1 VSEVFRCMGRDI
13 PLGNEMTL
21 MGIIN
26 VTPDSFSDGGFFFD
40 HSAAIAHGMRLVQE
54 GAAML
59 DVGGESTRPGADPV
73 SVEDELK
80 RVLPVIKELAANGA
94 RISIDTSKAKVA
106 EAAIEAGASIIN
118 DVTALRGDPSMAK
131 IAAES
136 GAGLVLMHMLGEP
149 RTMQTDPRYD
159 DVVTDVLDF
168 LRERAAFAEEAGV
181 SEASICIDPGIG
193 FGKTKGHNLRLIAS
207 ATRFIDTGY
216 PVLYGPSRKNFIGL
230 TLDAPV
236 DERLEGTAAVVAWLA
251 AKGVHLV
258 RVHDVRSM
266 LRVARMTEA
275 IRGND

>member
-1 VSEVFRCMGRDI
+1 MSEVFRCMGRDI